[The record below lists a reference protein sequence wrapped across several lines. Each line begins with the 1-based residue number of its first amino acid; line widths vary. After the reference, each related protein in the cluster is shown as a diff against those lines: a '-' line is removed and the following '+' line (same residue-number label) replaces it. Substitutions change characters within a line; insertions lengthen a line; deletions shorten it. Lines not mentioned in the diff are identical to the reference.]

1 MTATPTRIVTI
12 GGNIT
17 AAGQRAEI
25 GRMDQPQ
32 TLDGVDFA
40 FTVDLD
46 ALEHRGEL
54 TERMFA
60 LIHQQ
65 LVHAKSARR

>member
-1 MTATPTRIVTI
+1 MTI

-17 AAGQRAEI
+17 GAGQRAEI
-25 GRMDQPQ
+25 GRMDPPQ

-40 FTVDLD
+40 FTIDLD

-54 TERMFA
+54 AERMFA
-60 LIHQQ
+60 LIHQRV
-65 LVHAKSARR
+65 VHARSARRNHGSTI